1 MVEII
6 AESSQLYYIQL
17 QGILLKATGCR
28 ITLKLKV
35 ELLLFVEFVSC
46 GWCQSKLCSSG
57 KVQLGRL
64 HLSVA
69 P

>member
-6 AESSQLYYIQL
+6 AENSLYYIQL
-17 QGILLKATGCR
+17 LGILLKATGSS

-35 ELLLFVEFVSC
+35 ELLFFVEFVSSD
-46 GWCQSKLCSSG
+46 WCQSQFCSSG
-57 KVQLGRL
+57 KVQLGRP
-64 HLSVA
+64 HLSLA